1 MSYQSVPIFP
11 LQAVLFPGGP
21 LPLRIF
27 EPRYLDMVSRCVRE
41 DTPFGVVQLL
51 QGSEVSQA
59 MQTEA
64 TGTLARICDWN
75 QGDDGLLGI
84 IAAGE
89 GRFRLRAIQQQDDGL
104 NVGDIELLP
113 PEPEVPVPAE
123 YAVLVELLRASY
135 DDLGE
140 HYASIEPRF
149 DDASWVGYRFAEILP
164 LSIQSKQYCLE
175 LDDPL
180 ARLEYIRPYLREMR
194 EEQA

>member
-1 MSYQSVPIFP
+1 MSHQSVPIFP

-41 DTPFGVVQLL
+41 DKPFGVVQLL
-51 QGSEVSQA
+51 QGSEVSEA
-59 MQTEA
+59 IQTEA

-89 GRFRLRAIQQQDDGL
+89 ARFRLRAIQQQDDGL

-113 PEPEVPVPAE
+113 TEPEVPVPAE
-123 YAVLVELLRASY
+123 YAVLAELLRASFA
-135 DDLGE
+135 DLGE

-164 LSIQSKQYCLE
+164 LSMQNKQHCLE

>member
-1 MSYQSVPIFP
+1 MSQQSVPIFP
-11 LQAVLFPGGP
+11 LQTVLYPGGP

-27 EPRYLDMVSRCVRE
+27 EPRYLAMVSRCVQE
-41 DTPFGVVQLL
+41 DAPFGVVQLVK
-51 QGSEVSQA
+51 GSEVAQA
-59 MQTEA
+59 VQTEA
-64 TGTLARICDWN
+64 QGTLARICDWN
-75 QGDDGLLGI
+75 QGADGLLGI

-164 LSIQSKQYCLE
+164 LSMQNKQYCLE